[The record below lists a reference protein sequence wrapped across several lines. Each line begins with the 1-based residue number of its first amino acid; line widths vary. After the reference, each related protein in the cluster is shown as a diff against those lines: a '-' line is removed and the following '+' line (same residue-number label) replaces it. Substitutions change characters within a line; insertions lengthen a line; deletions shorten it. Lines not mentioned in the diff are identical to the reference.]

1 VGQRDIRGD
10 RGGRCDEASEDRA
23 HFFAGILV
31 SIPLAITV
39 WVFAWVFNLVDSFLR
54 PLVADLS
61 GYNIPG
67 VGVAITLLLVYLVG
81 VVASNVLGRRLI
93 RWAESGVARIPVAKY
108 IYSGTRQIIQSF
120 QAPAQTG
127 FMQVVLVEFPRKGT
141 RTIGFITNV
150 LSDDVGGRMYN
161 VFIPTSPNP
170 TSGFLQIVPETEII
184 RTELSVDD
192 ALKMVVSG
200 GRMSPQEVSD
210 KLFVRKDEG
219 GADV

>member
-1 VGQRDIRGD
+1 MKPRKTGVARKVGRRI
-10 RGGRCDEASEDRA
+10 RA